1 MFQKKIAKAGNIS
14 VAHFLFLNRPF
25 LKKYHVNSLK
35 PQYVC
40 HLLPMLKVNLDKLDK
55 MTNHGVE
62 NEDPNRKVSGN
73 FALYSAAGTKSGA
86 VVYFELEPG
95 KELGAH
101 TDSAEEIVY
110 VIDGTIEAT
119 LGNNNDEQKDRLSRG
134 ELGVVPVMERHNF
147 RNVGTNTAK
156 VLGFFSSP
164 NVVSTF
170 EKVFMPA
177 NFREFDTTK
186 LSPGPSK
193 EASTTTE
200 VANTSV

>member
-1 MFQKKIAKAGNIS
+1 
-14 VAHFLFLNRPF
+14 
-25 LKKYHVNSLK
+25 
-35 PQYVC
+35 
-40 HLLPMLKVNLDKLDK
+40 MLKVNLEQLDK
-55 MTNHGVE
+55 MTNYGKQGD
-62 NEDPNRKVSGN
+62 DPDRKVTGN

-95 KELGAH
+95 KELGSH

-119 LGNNNDEQKDRLSRG
+119 IGNEKGSLSKG

-147 RNVGTNTAK
+147 RNIGTGTDTAK
-156 VLGFFSSP
+156 VIGFFSSP

-186 LSPGPSK
+186 LLPAITKEVSK
-193 EASTTTE
+193 TEAASMR
-200 VANTSV
+200 